1 MLFINQIQKT
11 KVVFLE
17 PRGSQS
23 NVFARFMS
31 IPMLGPLYLGTIAET
46 AGYDVSILNEN
57 ILGHKIQM
65 DELRDVD
72 ILCVSC
78 MTANVERGKEIAR
91 DYKSLRRSLGRPSRT
106 IVGGIHASMIPQDVV
121 NDFDQVFVGEA
132 ETKILDVL
140 AGTIPDK
147 IIQGQRLENLDSVP
161 VPNFRLLK
169 NWQRITVYP
178 IMTSR
183 GCPFDCTFCSVTE
196 MFGRG
201 YRTKS
206 VERVI
211 EEVKAYGDKY
221 LFFVDDHFVVNRRRT
236 RAMIDGLN
244 GLGRKQE
251 WSCQL
256 RTEVSRDSALVTAMR
271 EAGCRTV
278 YIGFESINPE
288 SLKEMNKAQS
298 VEDIKRSIRVF
309 KQNGIRVHG
318 MFMFGS
324 DSDRKDAFKLT
335 SEFCRKSGI
344 SSVQY
349 LALTPLPGTQFYR
362 RMEKEGRLLHKN
374 WAFYD
379 TMHVVFQPRHLT
391 PMELQQGL
399 IECFSDFYS
408 YTNGI
413 HDAVNIFF
421 ETLSTFIKRTHSR
434 AYYPSFIAPLL
445 KMGGKRIV
453 RQWIA
458 QNRPYLGY
466 LRDMALNRNP

>member
-1 MLFINQIQKT
+1 MLLVTQATKT

-23 NVFARFMS
+23 NVFDKFMT
-31 IPMLGPLYLGTIAET
+31 IPMLGPLYLGTIAEA

-57 ILGHKIQM
+57 VLGRKIRM

-78 MTANVERGKEIAR
+78 MTATIERGKEIAR
-91 DYKSLRRSLGRPSRT
+91 AYTALRKSLGRPSRT

-121 NDFDQVFVGEA
+121 DDFDQVFVGEA
-132 ETKILDVL
+132 ESKILDVL
-140 AGTIPDK
+140 AGTIPDR
-147 IIQGQRLENLDSVP
+147 IIQGQRLDDLDSVP
-161 VPNFRLLK
+161 VPNFKLLK

-201 YRTKS
+201 YRIKS

-221 LFFVDDHFVVNRRRT
+221 LFFVDDHFVVNKQRT
-236 RAMIDGLN
+236 RAMIDGFN

-256 RTEVSRDSALVTAMR
+256 RTEVSRDTALVTAMR

-278 YIGFESINPE
+278 YIGFESINPQ
-288 SLKEMNKAQS
+288 SLKEMNKGQS

-335 SEFCRKSGI
+335 SDFCRKSGI
-344 SSVQY
+344 ASVQY

-374 WAFYD
+374 WQFYD

-399 IECFSDFYS
+399 IDCFSDFYS

-413 HDAVNIFF
+413 HDAVNLFF
-421 ETLSTFIKRTHSR
+421 ETLSTFIRRMYSR

-453 RQWIA
+453 RQWIT
-458 QNRPYLGY
+458 QNRSYLGY
-466 LRDMALNRNP
+466 LRDMALNRTQ